1 MNKLNESCFNCGKPV
16 CENYCGF
23 CGQKK
28 YTRIDKKYILN
39 EIENTIL
46 QTNKGFLY
54 SIKNIVI
61 NPGKTAKEFIDGSRI
76 NHYKPILLAFLLSG
90 ISAFIS
96 FKIIGLKE
104 ITEEFYSKQQMISE
118 FMIDYLSFAS
128 SYNSIILLSLIPFL
142 AIVTKIALR
151 KWGDNYYE
159 HIVMNAYILSLYLII
174 NIVIV
179 SPLMYFLKSDAD
191 IVVQL
196 SSISILTLPI
206 IMTWF
211 LKGYYLEKSLKSII
225 GRVLL
230 IILIILLVL
239 IFLMITSIIV
249 GFIFAMIMGPEALDA
264 LEYYKPK

>member
-1 MNKLNESCFNCGKPV
+1 MVNESCFNCGNPV
-16 CENYCGF
+16 NNNYCGF

-28 YTRIDKKYILN
+28 YTRIDKKYILS
-39 EIENTIL
+39 ELENTIL
-46 QTNKGFLY
+46 QTNKGFLF
-54 SIKNIVI
+54 SIKKIVI
-61 NPGKTAKEFIDGSRI
+61 NPGGTARKFIGGSRI

-118 FMIDYLSFAS
+118 FMIDYLSFTS
-128 SYNSIILLSLIPFL
+128 SYNSIIFLSLIPFL

-174 NIVIV
+174 NIVILY
-179 SPLMYFLKSDAD
+179 PLMYFLKGNAD
-191 IVVQL
+191 FIVQL
-196 SSISILTLPI
+196 SSLSILTVPL
-206 IMTWF
+206 IMIWF
-211 LKGYYLEKSLKSII
+211 FKGYYLEKSLKSIV

-230 IILIILLVL
+230 MILNIIIGFL
-239 IFLMITSIIV
+239 FLMIASIIL